1 MTGAR
6 HPTTVRSWFAVAY
19 RLNGRFFLTRV
30 NLPSERPPP
39 PTGPYTD
46 PVSEARTWQWPVMTR
61 DSPGGTAAGLGL
73 SSPRVRIILLT
84 LALCTTLTVTA
95 MVSPQ
100 MHFAYRQPG
109 GRIVIETAAGLVA
122 TLAAFLVAGRFM
134 ESHRLHDLLLATALS
149 VLAAA
154 NLLLGAVPASVLTL
168 PLGSSWTWADAVC
181 LVLGACLFGLAAI
194 VPDTRVADPRR
205 WAIRTAVAIGAVTAT
220 LVTAASMLPLPP
232 VIAARESQGPPMV
245 HVPLFS
251 AMQFITLL
259 AFGLAAIGLV
269 RRSERTQ
276 DAMLAWFAAGAVAA
290 MFTRVTFFLYP
301 ATDVQ
306 WLYLADVMRLLSYLL
321 IVAGA
326 AYEIFGYWQQRAEA
340 AVLEERRRLARDL
353 HDGVAQELAY
363 ISRMLRM
370 PGDDIQRANRVRA
383 SADRA
388 LDESRRAIAALT
400 RPLDEPLDVVIPQ
413 TAEEVAERSGGD
425 TFIDFDI
432 DPAVRLGRDRRD
444 VILRVTAEAV
454 SNAVRH
460 GRASRVS
467 IALRGG
473 DSVQLVVEDDGDG
486 FRPDAVVT
494 EPQRGFGITAMR
506 ERVEAAG
513 GRFKLAS
520 QSGHGTRVEVE
531 L

>member
-1 MTGAR
+1 
-6 HPTTVRSWFAVAY
+6 
-19 RLNGRFFLTRV
+19 
-30 NLPSERPPP
+30 
-39 PTGPYTD
+39 
-46 PVSEARTWQWPVMTR
+46 VSEARTWNWPLLSWHPAG
-61 DSPGGTAAGLGL
+61 DSAAGLGL
-73 SSPRVRIILLT
+73 SSPRIRIILLT

-95 MVSPQ
+95 MVSPE

-109 GRIVIETAAGLVA
+109 VRIVIETAAGLVA

-134 ESHRLHDLLLATALS
+134 QSHRLHDVLLAAALS

-154 NLLLGAVPASVLTL
+154 NLFLGAVPAAAFHL
-168 PLGSSWTWADAVC
+168 PLASSWTWADAGC
-181 LVLGACLFGLAAI
+181 LLLGACLFGLAA
-194 VPDTRVADPRR
+194 VAPDTRAPNPRV
-205 WAIRTAVAIGAVTAT
+205 WAVRTAVAIAAI
-220 LVTAASMLPLPP
+220 TAAIAAGASVLPLPAFG
-232 VIAARESQGPPMV
+232 AAQGSYGPPKV

-251 AMQFITLL
+251 AVQFITLL

-301 ATDVQ
+301 ATDVR

-326 AYEIFGYWQQRAEA
+326 AYEIFGYWRERADA

-370 PGDDIQRANRVRA
+370 PGDDARRANRVRA

-425 TFIDFDI
+425 ASIDFQI
-432 DPAVRLGRDRRD
+432 DPAVRLGRERRD
-444 VILRVTAEAV
+444 VVLRVTAEAV
-454 SNAVRH
+454 SNAIRH
-460 GRASRVS
+460 GRARRVS
-467 IALRGG
+467 IVLRG
-473 DSVQLVVEDDGDG
+473 DPVQLVVEDDGDG
-486 FRPDAVVT
+486 FHPDEVVT

-506 ERVEAAG
+506 ERVEAVG
-513 GRFKLAS
+513 GRFRLAS
-520 QSGHGTRVEVE
+520 RSGHGTRVEVE